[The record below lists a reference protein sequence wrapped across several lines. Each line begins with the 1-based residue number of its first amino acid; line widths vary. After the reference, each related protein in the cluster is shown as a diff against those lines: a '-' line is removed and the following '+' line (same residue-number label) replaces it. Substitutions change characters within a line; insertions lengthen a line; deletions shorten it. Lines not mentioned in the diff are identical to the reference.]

1 MRDEI
6 AKQKEKLLNALLQKN
21 SALEVIEIADKA
33 ILESSVA
40 LNSISFAE
48 KKINEKKN
56 D

>member
-21 SALEVIEIADKA
+21 NALEVIEIADKA

-40 LNSISFAE
+40 LNSIGFAE
-48 KKINEKKN
+48 KKNEAKS